1 MALEHRVIKL
11 ETALSPRRWIY
22 TTSWYEAC
30 EEEQAALQRIRDR
43 WRVNSQD
50 LIIVYLVEALGG
62 CRLKGTPH
70 THADADV
77 SRMPHR

>member
-1 MALEHRVIKL
+1 MPLEHRVAKL
-11 ETALSPRRWIY
+11 ETALSPQRWIY

-30 EEEQAALQRIRDR
+30 EEKQTALQRIHDR
-43 WRVNSQD
+43 WSVNNHD

-62 CRLKGTPH
+62 CRLKGTSH
-70 THADADV
+70 SHADAEV